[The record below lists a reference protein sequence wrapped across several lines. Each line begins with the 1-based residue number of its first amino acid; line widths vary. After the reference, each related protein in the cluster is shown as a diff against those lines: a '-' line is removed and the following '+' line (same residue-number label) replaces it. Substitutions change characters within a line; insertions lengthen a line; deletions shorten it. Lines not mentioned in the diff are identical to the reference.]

1 MDKTLCGVSALRYY
15 RVPPRYLYALP
26 CLPDFDTPYGRG
38 QIRESYLAADVLGLP
53 LNALELGGR
62 RLHSSMVA
70 PRFWSSDLPAGAI
83 VDTPFD
89 YAVTSPVLTL
99 LMVSPYVSI
108 VHLALLIY
116 EFVGT
121 FTVFAPSPELE
132 EIYREA
138 IGGIRRISLDDW
150 HRVACD
156 VIAKE
161 RGIAA
166 DRSGSAAGSDLWS
179 RPALLT
185 LDELD
190 AFIEANAGMHGIK
203 NLALARRYVTGVTAS
218 PFEARAS
225 VLLASSRALGG
236 AGFTGVRNNVRI
248 DLDADARKICG
259 SSYVKGDLVW
269 SARAGRPLTILEC
282 QGAMVHG
289 GWGAAAA
296 DDDRALAVN
305 LYCKNGNSFT
315 WCFRKARCSHT
326 WRSSKTMGKVGKIAW
341 KRALWIVCPRR
352 AVEETG
358 PPPNHRL
365 RLERAPVRGGPW
377 LDRGGPARVD
387 RYSRLP

>member
-1 MDKTLCGVSALRYY
+1 MISIAAISLRHDGIQVS
-15 RVPPRYLYALP
+15 PT
-26 CLPDFDTPYGRG
+26 CEFNGNQTP
-38 QIRESYLAADVLGLP
+38 ISNV
-53 LNALELGGR
+53 
-62 RLHSSMVA
+62 VA

-89 YAVTSPVLTL
+89 FAVTSPVLTL

-166 DRSGSAAGSDLWS
+166 GRSGSAAGSDLWS

-236 AGFTGVRNNVRI
+236 AGFAGVRNNVRI

-296 DDDRALAVN
+296 DDDRVLALENMGAKVVRITYRQISEERRCEI
-305 LYCKNGNSFT
+305 LTSHLAEILGVRRRTIGFGSS
-315 WCFRKARCSHT
+315 AR
-326 WRSSKTMGKVGKIAW
+326 RSAAAHG
-341 KRALWIVCPRR
+341 
-352 AVEETG
+352 
-358 PPPNHRL
+358 
-365 RLERAPVRGGPW
+365 
-377 LDRGGPARVD
+377 
-387 RYSRLP
+387 

>member
-26 CLPDFDTPYGRG
+26 CLPDFDTPYGRRL
-38 QIRESYLAADVLGLP
+38 IRESFLATDVLGLP

-62 RLHSSMVA
+62 RLHSNVVA
-70 PRFWSSDLPAGAI
+70 PRFWSSGLPAGAI

-89 YAVTSPVLTL
+89 FAVTSPVLTL

-138 IGGIRRISLDDW
+138 IGGIRRITLDDW
-150 HRVACD
+150 RRVACD
-156 VIAKE
+156 AIAKE

-225 VLLASSRALGG
+225 VLLASSRVLGG
-236 AGFTGVRNNVRI
+236 AGFAGVRNNVRI

-269 SARAGRPLTILEC
+269 PARAGRPLTILEC
-282 QGAMVHG
+282 QGALVHG

-296 DDDRALAVN
+296 DDDRALALENMGAKVVRVT
-305 LYCKNGNSFT
+305 YRQISEE
-315 WCFRKARCSHT
+315 RRCEILISHLAEILGV
-326 WRSSKTMGKVGKIAW
+326 RRRPESQRM
-341 KRALWIVCPRR
+341 KRARTALRRELFVPWGDIGCPS
-352 AVEETG
+352 
-358 PPPNHRL
+358 
-365 RLERAPVRGGPW
+365 
-377 LDRGGPARVD
+377 AR
-387 RYSRLP
+387 

>member
-1 MDKTLCGVSALRYY
+1 MDKTLCGVSALRYS

-26 CLPDFDTPYGRG
+26 CLPDFDTPSGRRL
-38 QIRESYLAADVLGLP
+38 IRESFLATDVLGLP

-62 RLHSSMVA
+62 RLHPNVVA
-70 PRFWSSDLPAGAI
+70 PRLWSSGLPVGAI

-89 YAVTSPVLTL
+89 FAVTSPVLTL

-150 HRVACD
+150 RRVAGD

-166 DRSGSAAGSDLWS
+166 DRSGSATGSDLWS

-203 NLALARRYVTGVTAS
+203 NLALARRYVTGVTAES
-218 PFEARAS
+218 VRGARIGPAGFF
-225 VLLASSRALGG
+225 AGPWRGGFCGRAEQRENRPRCRCTEDLRLFICKGRLG
-236 AGFTGVRNNVRI
+236 AGRRGLEGRLR
-248 DLDADARKICG
+248 
-259 SSYVKGDLVW
+259 SW
-269 SARAGRPLTILEC
+269 SARARWFMVDGVRRQRTTIGRSRWRT
-282 QGAMVHG
+282 
-289 GWGAAAA
+289 WGS
-296 DDDRALAVN
+296 R
-305 LYCKNGNSFT
+305 
-315 WCFRKARCSHT
+315 WCASHIGRFPRSVDARS
-326 WRSSKTMGKVGKIAW
+326 
-341 KRALWIVCPRR
+341 
-352 AVEETG
+352 
-358 PPPNHRL
+358 
-365 RLERAPVRGGPW
+365 
-377 LDRGGPARVD
+377 
-387 RYSRLP
+387 